1 MLGQT
6 YQYNGIIK
14 KAITV
19 FGSLFS
25 NITIQRTNTLGV
37 VTQTINVPLAYA
49 GKEKYL
55 VKIDSD
61 PNQTNN
67 TQISLP
73 RMSFEILGYDYDPA
87 RKSNKM
93 NKVACYSNSIAKS
106 QFTPVP
112 YNISISLYLLTK
124 TIEDALTVV
133 EQILPIFTPDYTLSI
148 NAVPEMNIV
157 NDVPII
163 LNSITVEDDYEG
175 SFTER
180 RSIIHT
186 FNFTM
191 KVNIFGHINTAKIIS
206 TVFANVGEDIT
217 FNNTLANYTA
227 TGNTTTET
235 VTSESW
241 TENL

>member
-217 FNNTLANYTA
+217 FNTTLANYTA